1 MVIASLFT
9 GIEINDFFYK
19 NIHIKKLY
27 LKYDKKLN
35 ISSPEITIYDINP
48 KKTTKIDLNFTV
60 GYHNQEFKIDI
71 TQLKIINT
79 DISFSGLIS
88 INQKKIDLEKKS
100 EFIIEDANLTFDK
113 NMEQIDAKKIF
124 VSYENDIFDLLFE
137 RPYYGDIDIEGT
149 KVSFVQNK
157 NILKLFLHTNSLLN
171 DTLKKALL
179 NYDIEIPVEQYSGT
193 NNIMAKIFIPF
204 GKGDLFVESNINI
217 KNSSLNLLG
226 QDLNAS
232 KIALNFKNNT
242 LQGILHLQEYK
253 YQEFIFSDTIL
264 NYDFSFQNELNAKI
278 TSDKINATFNTQQ
291 FSLNNLTFDFEK
303 NQIKMFTKIKD
314 SKKQVLIDLN
324 NTTNLDTNNTY
335 GVLNVLYENNETN
348 ISVKSDTINY
358 KGDFTKEL
366 RFDVESDF
374 INLQKPPYKATIS
387 DIKMHLENNILRTSF
402 YLKDSIRS
410 INSQIFNTTDFTEKI
425 STGTV
430 LLHKINFENFINLT
444 NTDIPYIISF
454 EDNVSVDIPYFGLN
468 YFKEKNTKIDTIKI
482 EKPYKIIDAI
492 SFLSHKNNN
501 TASITI
507 ISKDLNDTTIDIN
520 ALNVVIDSDYF
531 QSKNE
536 NNTSKIE
543 RLVVPNFPKMKLKYT
558 NSSINYDKYSLI
570 FDTLNLDTNSTT
582 AKIKIIKD
590 KSIIE
595 AHIIDNGLIFNAKNL
610 TDTYM
615 NSFLNQKIFE
625 NGYMN
630 LNIYGEDINELS
642 GDVNFHTTTI
652 RNVTIINSLLT
663 FVNTTPAILN
673 PLLALPTLFRMAET
687 GFDTNGYYMKNG
699 DGSFRYNVPLKEL
712 GIYDIYSNG
721 KMSNFIV
728 NSHVNFKT
736 NTIDANVDI
745 SFLKDFSKVIR
756 SIPIVGYIVMGEDGE
771 FHTSIDI
778 SGKLDDP
785 QMETHTLESASNGV
799 TGIIK
804 RILTLP
810 FNIVDINTSEEQKEE
825 HEKRVKELIK

>member
-48 KKTTKIDLNFTV
+48 KKTTKIELNFTV
-60 GYHNQEFKIDI
+60 DYHNQEFKINIQQLKLIDTDI
-71 TQLKIINT
+71 T
-79 DISFSGLIS
+79 FSGLIS
-88 INQKKIDLEKKS
+88 INQNKIDLYKKS
-100 EFIIEDANLTFDK
+100 ELIIEDANFTFDK

-124 VSYENDIFDLLFE
+124 VSYENDIVDLLFE
-137 RPYYGDIDIEGT
+137 KPYYGDIDIKGT
-149 KVSFVQNK
+149 KVSFVENQ

-171 DTLKKALL
+171 NTLKKALL
-179 NYDIEIPVEQYSGT
+179 NYGVEIPVEQYSGI
-193 NNIMAKIFIPF
+193 NDIVAKIFIPF
-204 GKGDLFVESNINI
+204 GKEDLFIESNINI
-217 KNSSLNLLG
+217 KNSSLKLLG

-232 KIALNFKNNT
+232 KIDLNFKNNT
-242 LQGILHLQEYK
+242 LQGVLHLQQYK
-253 YQEFIFSDTIL
+253 YQEFILSDTIL
-264 NYDFSFQNELNAKI
+264 NYDLSFQNELTAKI
-278 TSDKINATFNTQQ
+278 TSDKINATYNMQQ
-291 FSLNNLTFDFEK
+291 FSLDNLTLNFEK
-303 NQIKMFTKIKD
+303 NQIKMFTNIKD
-314 SKKQVLIDLN
+314 STNQILIDLN
-324 NTTNLDTNNTY
+324 NTTNLDTNDTY

-348 ISVKSDTINY
+348 ISVKSDTIYY

-366 RFDVESDF
+366 KFDVNSDF
-374 INLQKPPYKATIS
+374 INLQKPYKANIN
-387 DIKMHLENNILRTSF
+387 DIKIHFENNILRTNF
-402 YLKDSIRS
+402 NLKDSSDLIH
-410 INSQIFNTTDFTEKI
+410 SQMFNTTDFTTKT
-425 STGTV
+425 STGTL
-430 LLHKINFENFINLT
+430 LLHKLKFKNLIEMKDI
-444 NTDIPYIISF
+444 DIPYTVSF
-454 EDNVSVDIPYFGLN
+454 EEDINVDIPYFGLH
-468 YFKEKNTKIDTIKI
+468 YFKEKNTSIDIVNI
-482 EKPYKIIDAI
+482 EKPYKVLDM
-492 SFLSHKNNN
+492 FPLLSHQNEK
-501 TASITI
+501 TAFITI
-507 ISKDLNDTTIDIN
+507 LSKDLNDTRIDIYN
-520 ALNVVIDSDYF
+520 FDFDIDSNIF
-531 QSKNE
+531 QSTDEKNTTKAE
-536 NNTSKIE
+536 K
-543 RLVVPNFPKMKLKYT
+543 LVVPKFPKITLEYT
-558 NSSINYDKYSLI
+558 NSTIKYDKYALI
-570 FDTLNLDTNSTT
+570 FDRFNLDTNNTS
-582 AKIKIIKD
+582 AKINIIKD
-590 KSIIE
+590 KSTIQAYTIN
-595 AHIIDNGLIFNAKNL
+595 NGLIFNAKHL

-615 NSFLNQKIFE
+615 NSFLNQEIFE

-712 GIYDIYSNG
+712 DIYDIYSNG

-728 NSHVNFKT
+728 NSHVDFKT
-736 NTIDANVDI
+736 NTVDANVDI
-745 SFLKDFSKVIR
+745 SFLKDFSKAIR
-756 SIPIVGYIVMGEDGE
+756 SIPLVGYIVMGEDGE

-785 QMETHTLESASNGV
+785 KMETHALKSASNGV

-810 FNIVDINTSEEQKEE
+810 FNIVDINTSKEQKEE